1 MFTKNLTLILY
12 FCFLNLGAQSKSD
25 ALLGKWLATD
35 QSVAVEVY
43 KQSGEYKA
51 KVIWFD
57 ESLGSGKPMHTRTD
71 FENPDPHLRK
81 RKILGMQ
88 VLEGLEY
95 NSAKNT
101 WENGKIYDASSGR
114 LWDSA
119 AHITE
124 DGLLKV
130 RGYWKFKW
138 IGKSLTFK
146 RTNQA
151 ILTKL

>member
-1 MFTKNLTLILY
+1 MLIKNLTLILY

-71 FENPDPHLRK
+71 FENPDPKLRS
-81 RKILGMQ
+81 RKILGME
-88 VLEGLEY
+88 VLEGLVY
-95 NSAKNT
+95 NPK
-101 WENGKIYDASSGR
+101 KRSGNM
-114 LWDSA
+114 
-119 AHITE
+119 
-124 DGLLKV
+124 
-130 RGYWKFKW
+130 
-138 IGKSLTFK
+138 GKSTMQVPGVCGI
-146 RTNQA
+146 RRHT
-151 ILTKL
+151 

>member
-1 MFTKNLTLILY
+1 MLIKNLTLILY

-101 WENGKIYDASSGR
+101 WENAKIYDASSGR
-114 LWDSA
+114 FWDSA
-119 AHITE
+119 AHIT
-124 DGLLKV
+124 DQGLLKV

-146 RTNQA
+146 RTNHA
-151 ILTKL
+151 MLSKL

>member
-1 MFTKNLTLILY
+1 MLIKNLTLILY
-12 FCFLNLGAQSKSD
+12 FCFLNLSAQSKSD

-146 RTNQA
+146 RTNHA
-151 ILTKL
+151 MLSRL

>member
-1 MFTKNLTLILY
+1 MLIKNLTLILY

-57 ESLGSGKPMHTRTD
+57 ESLGSGKPMHPRTD

>member
-1 MFTKNLTLILY
+1 MLIKNLILILY
-12 FCFLNLGAQSKSD
+12 FCFFNLDAQSKSD
-25 ALLGKWLATD
+25 AVLGKWLATD

-43 KQSGEYKA
+43 KQSGQYRA

-57 ESLGSGKPMHTRTD
+57 EKLGTGKPMHTRTD

-95 NSAKNT
+95 NSARKT

>member
-1 MFTKNLTLILY
+1 MLIKNLTLILY
-12 FCFLNLGAQSKSD
+12 FCFLNLSAQSKSD

-95 NSAKNT
+95 NSAKNS

-114 LWDSA
+114 FWDSA
-119 AHITE
+119 AYIT
-124 DGLLKV
+124 DQGLLKV

-146 RTNQA
+146 RTNHA
-151 ILTKL
+151 MLSRL

>member
-1 MFTKNLTLILY
+1 MFIKNLILILY
-12 FCFLNLGAQSKSD
+12 FCFLNLNAQSKSD
-25 ALLGKWLATD
+25 AVLGKWLASD
-35 QSVAVEVY
+35 HSVAVEVY

-57 ESLGSGKPMHTRTD
+57 ERLGSGKPMHTRTD

-95 NSAKNT
+95 NSARKT

-114 LWDSA
+114 FWDSA
-119 AHITE
+119 AHIT
-124 DGLLKV
+124 DQGLLKV

-146 RTNQA
+146 RTNNS

>member
-1 MFTKNLTLILY
+1 MLIKNLTLILY
-12 FCFLNLGAQSKSD
+12 FCFLNLSAQSKSD

-101 WENGKIYDASSGR
+101 WENGEIYDASSGR
-114 LWDSA
+114 FWDSA
-119 AHITE
+119 AHIT
-124 DGLLKV
+124 DQGLLKV

-146 RTNQA
+146 RTNHA
-151 ILTKL
+151 MLSKL